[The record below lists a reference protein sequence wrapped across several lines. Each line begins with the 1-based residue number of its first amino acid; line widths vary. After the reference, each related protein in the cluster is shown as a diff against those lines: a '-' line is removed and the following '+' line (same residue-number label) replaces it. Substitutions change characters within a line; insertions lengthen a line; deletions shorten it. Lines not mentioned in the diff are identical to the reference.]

1 MKCTFWVIE
10 SVENNYASSWG
21 FKIRALDLKRVY
33 DKPNVI
39 FWLEQFA
46 CTSTNVTLYG
56 HTVLGFGV
64 SAGGVKECQAV
75 HVIAQESL
83 LEFPSVQLVTLFLFY
98 VLME

>member
-39 FWLEQFA
+39 F
-46 CTSTNVTLYG
+46 
-56 HTVLGFGV
+56 
-64 SAGGVKECQAV
+64 
-75 HVIAQESL
+75 
-83 LEFPSVQLVTLFLFY
+83 
-98 VLME
+98 